1 MNDLPYIATLR
12 LLQCADQIRAR
23 LAGEFASVHGLSV
36 NEFLFLLHLEQ
47 APLHRLARVELAK
60 RLHVSAS
67 TVTRM
72 AAPMEKTGFVSR
84 QADKRDAR
92 LSFVCTDTAWA
103 QNNRRGARNVC
114 ENKLAICFQDRWN
127 EQDVKRL
134 SDLIYRLVANNP
146 GDLTRTSE

>member
-72 AAPMEKTGFVSR
+72 AAPMEKTGLVSR

-92 LSFVCTDTAWA
+92 LSFVALTRPGRKIIAE
-103 QNNRRGARNVC
+103 ARTTFA
-114 ENKLAICFQDRWN
+114 KQAGYLFQDRWN

-134 SDLIYRLVANNP
+134 SDLIYRLVANAP